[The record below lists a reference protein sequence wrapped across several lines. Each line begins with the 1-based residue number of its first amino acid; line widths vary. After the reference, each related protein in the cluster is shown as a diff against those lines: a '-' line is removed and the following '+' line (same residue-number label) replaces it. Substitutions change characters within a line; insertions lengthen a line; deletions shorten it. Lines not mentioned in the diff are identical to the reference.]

1 VIEYGDLADSWN
13 LSIPYYAT
21 ALQDASLM
29 FATPSV
35 PQRGLGGRIFNLPLG
50 ATVGGGST
58 VNGMAYLR
66 GARVDYDTW
75 ESIGNRGWGWREMF
89 KYFKKV
95 HFRRPNLHAQPT
107 DIGAPVQH
115 VERAQSRS
123 CQAAQAQLHL

>member
-1 VIEYGDLADSWN
+1 LADSWN

-66 GARVDYDTW
+66 GAKVDYDTW
-75 ESIGNRGWGWREMF
+75 ESIGNRGWGWKDMF

-95 HFRRPNLHAQPT
+95 HFRCHNLNAQPT
-107 DIGAPVQH
+107 DIWAPVQH
-115 VERAQSRS
+115 AKRA
-123 CQAAQAQLHL
+123 